1 MFQALVVQTHFQ
13 LEKWMISQHG
23 VNQVDYLHSVLF
35 QYYDTEWSLWDRI
48 DVDGVKLAKPGSG
61 EMTLGEFIDYFK
73 NEHKLHITMLSQD
86 VAMLYSFFMA
96 AAKRKE
102 RLATK

>member
-1 MFQALVVQTHFQ
+1 M
-13 LEKWMISQHG
+13 
-23 VNQVDYLHSVLF
+23 
-35 QYYDTEWSLWDRI
+35 WDRI
-48 DVDGVKLAKPGSG
+48 DVDGVELAKSG
-61 EMTLGEFIDYFK
+61 QNEMTLGEFIEYFK

-102 RLATK
+102 RLSTKYVVILIFVIKETADRYNYLVLILSCFLFLKFF